1 MQITID
7 TPYVTVQ
14 EFARRSGLSDRSIRR
29 EIEQGHFIVRP
40 KDGKGE
46 KSTVFINMV
55 HLAKEA
61 AEQAERVRG
70 QKGVTTAAQR

>member
-29 EIEQGHFIVRP
+29 EIELGHFIVRP

-55 HLAKEA
+55 HLAMEA

>member
-55 HLAKEA
+55 HLAMEA